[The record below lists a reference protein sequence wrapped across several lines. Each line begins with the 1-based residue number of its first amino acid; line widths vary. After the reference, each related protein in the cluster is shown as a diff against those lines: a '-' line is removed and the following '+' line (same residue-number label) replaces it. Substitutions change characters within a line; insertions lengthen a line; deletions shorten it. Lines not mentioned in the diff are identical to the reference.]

1 VIVAAIAMG
10 FRPDATPVEWAAL
23 IGLLTLYVLALSW
36 FAAAIGTVARSVESA
51 SVMGFFM
58 LFVPYLSSAFV
69 TTETMPAPLR
79 AFSEH
84 QPTTPIIETAR
95 GLLTGASIG
104 NSGSIALA
112 WALGLLATG
121 LGLATVL
128 YRHRITQ

>member
-1 VIVAAIAMG
+1 
-10 FRPDATPVEWAAL
+10 
-23 IGLLTLYVLALSW
+23 
-36 FAAAIGTVARSVESA
+36 
-51 SVMGFFM
+51 M
-58 LFVPYLSSAFV
+58 LFVPYLSSALV

-95 GLLTGASIG
+95 GLLTRASIG
-104 NSGSIALA
+104 NSGWIALA